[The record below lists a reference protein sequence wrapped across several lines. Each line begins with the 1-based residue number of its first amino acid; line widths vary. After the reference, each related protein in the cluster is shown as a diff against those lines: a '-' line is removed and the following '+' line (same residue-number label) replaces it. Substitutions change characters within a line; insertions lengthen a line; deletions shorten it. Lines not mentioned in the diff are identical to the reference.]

1 MTKLNSQLANTAE
14 EAIKSFEDEHKKNI
28 SVFKTN
34 LNELRT
40 TDKLEHRE
48 HFLKMVK
55 KHLNIFYYT
64 TQDLDSKKKDNIT
77 FYINF
82 GKEHEKVQKILKCDG
97 VLFFKEDAG
106 GVFSNQISLNN
117 IEAISPFL
125 KYLLEFLS
133 DQFSLLNF
141 ENITKE
147 SDLIIFNKK
156 AKALLKEKHICIDT
170 KDEVIVMLKGLGTSD
185 FINIPIKQINL
196 KIIFDTTHTSYV
208 YISTKTQLRK
218 LFLKEGEDGKKGQD
232 CKELLKWIETNKGN
246 DNRTKYCIIPS
257 QINIS
262 KTDFEEY
269 KLAKKYKNDYESRS
283 DIQKKLRTYFLENGS
298 KIININ
304 MKFCITILM
313 NITSSGQDI
322 KSDFDA
328 FDEDVMIEESPEQ
341 KEARI
346 VKLHKG
352 FKQMFGKLITDG
364 YIEETI
370 IKKTNIEIKDNIF
383 KPCENIDM
391 EEPHVQEDYN
401 NTSIIKK
408 VNKEDS
414 DDETSDIDDSN

>member
-1 MTKLNSQLANTAE
+1 MTKLNSQLADTAE
-14 EAIKSFEDEHKKNI
+14 EAIRRFEEEHKKNI
-28 SVFKTN
+28 SIFKTN
-34 LNELRT
+34 LNEMRT
-40 TDKLEHRE
+40 IDKLEHRE

-55 KHLNIFYYT
+55 KHLSIFYYA

-97 VLFFKEDAG
+97 VLIFKEDPG
-106 GVFSNQISLNN
+106 GVFNNQISLNN
-117 IEAISPFL
+117 IEAISPFF
-125 KYLLEFLS
+125 KYLLEFLY

-141 ENITKE
+141 NNITKE
-147 SDLIIFNKK
+147 SDLVIFNKK

-170 KDEVIVMLKGLGTSD
+170 KDDVIVMLKGLGTTD

-208 YISTKTQLRK
+208 YISSKTQLRK
-218 LFLKEGEDGKKGQD
+218 LFLKEGDDGKKGQD
-232 CKELLKWIETNKGN
+232 CKELLKWIEANKGN
-246 DNRTKYCIIPS
+246 GNRTKYCIIPS
-257 QINIS
+257 QITLS

-283 DIQKKLRTYFLENGS
+283 DIQKKLRSYFLENGS

-313 NITSSGQDI
+313 NITSAGQEN

-341 KEARI
+341 REAKI
-346 VKLHKG
+346 VKLHKA
-352 FKQMFGKLITDG
+352 FKHLFGKLITDG
-364 YIEETI
+364 YLEETI
-370 IKKTNIEIKDNIF
+370 VKKSNIEIKDNIF
-383 KPCENIDM
+383 KPCESMDID
-391 EEPHVQEDYN
+391 EPQVQEEHN
-401 NTSIIKK
+401 ISIIKK
-408 VNKEDS
+408 VIKEDT

>member
-1 MTKLNSQLANTAE
+1 MTKLNSQLADTAE
-14 EAIKSFEDEHKKNI
+14 EAISRFEEEHKKNV
-28 SVFKTN
+28 STFKTN
-34 LNELRT
+34 LQELRT
-40 TDKLEHRE
+40 IEKLEHKE

-55 KHLNIFYYT
+55 KHLNIFYYA

-77 FYINF
+77 FYMNF
-82 GKEHEKVQKILKCDG
+82 GKEHDKVQKILKCDG

-117 IEAISPFL
+117 IESISPFL
-125 KYLLEFLS
+125 KYLLEFLYE
-133 DQFSLLNF
+133 QFSLLNY

-196 KIIFDTTHTSYV
+196 KIIFDTTHSSYI
-208 YISTKTQLRK
+208 YNSSKTQLRK
-218 LFLKEGEDGKKGQD
+218 LFLKEGDDGKKGQD

-246 DNRTKYCIIPS
+246 DNRTKYYIIPS
-257 QINIS
+257 QINLS

-269 KLAKKYKNDYESRS
+269 KLAKRYKNDYESRS
-283 DIQKKLRTYFLENGS
+283 AIQKKLRNYFNENTS

-313 NITSSGQDI
+313 NITSTGQDT

-328 FDEDVMIEESPEQ
+328 FDEDITIEESPEQ
-341 KEARI
+341 KEVKI
-346 VKLHKG
+346 VKLHKS
-352 FKQMFGKLITDG
+352 FKQMFNKLITNG
-364 YIEETI
+364 YLEETVV
-370 IKKTNIEIKDNIF
+370 KKSNIEIKNNIF
-383 KPCENIDM
+383 KPCENIDIDEPQIQ
-391 EEPHVQEDYN
+391 EEY